1 MVTISVSSVG
11 FVLTIAPPDLVRRF
25 ALESKM
31 VRPEKTMKQEYFV
44 LVLAHS
50 LRGRLRRIHIPHTA
64 VYTVLVLAL
73 LGCFTMFGVVAS
85 YARMAW
91 KVANYNALRREADSL
106 RSRYQNLQKVVSQTN
121 QQLASLEIYAKEV
134 TLAYG
139 IKQKLEG
146 PSDISSEGKLIPT
159 FAESLE
165 DYRFLRTAEVI
176 SLQSRHA
183 RALLPV
189 NAQPSLWPVDGR
201 LMSPFGQRMDPFSGE
216 GAMHKGVDLSAPMGT
231 PVHATADGVV
241 IFAQTMS
248 GYGKLVVIDHG
259 GGTQTFYA
267 HLSKFYT
274 TPGHEVRR
282 GDLVGA
288 VGMTGRVTAPHLHYE
303 VHLNGVPM
311 NPYRWLQHSTV
322 YQQTASHKDFPF

>member
-1 MVTISVSSVG
+1 
-11 FVLTIAPPDLVRRF
+11 
-25 ALESKM
+25 
-31 VRPEKTMKQEYFV
+31 MKQEYFV
-44 LVLAHS
+44 VVLAHS
-50 LRGRLRRIHIPHTA
+50 LRGRLRRIQIPHTA
-64 VYTVLVLAL
+64 VYAVLALAL
-73 LGCFTMFGVVAS
+73 LGCFSVFGAVAS

-106 RSRYQNLQKVVSQTN
+106 RTRYQNLQKVVSQTD

-146 PSDISSEGKLIPT
+146 PADISSEGKLVPT

-183 RALLPV
+183 RALLPA

-201 LMSPFGQRMDPFSGE
+201 LMSPFGKRMDPFSGE
-216 GAMHKGVDLSAPMGT
+216 GAMHRGVDLSAPIGT
-231 PVHATADGVV
+231 PVRVTADGVV
-241 IFAQTMS
+241 IFAQPES
-248 GYGKLVVIDHG
+248 GYGKLIVVDHG
-259 GGTQTFYA
+259 GGVQTFYA
-267 HLSKFYT
+267 HLSKFYVT
-274 TPGHEVRR
+274 TGHEVRR
-282 GDLVGA
+282 GDLIGA

-303 VHLNGVPM
+303 VHMNGVPM
-311 NPYRWLQHSTV
+311 NPYRWLQHAGI
-322 YQQTASHKDFPF
+322 YQAVTHKDFPF